1 MPETSTYTI
10 DPEWEIP
17 GGWDIAIDEETG
29 EITARSPQ
37 DAKDGDRIEI
47 PVIVT
52 HANGDTNTTEAVI
65 NVEVPARPVLAAT
78 GANVL
83 FAGIAGIVLA
93 VIAGA
98 VVVSRRR
105 S

>member
-1 MPETSTYTI
+1 MSNF
-10 DPEWEIP
+10 
-17 GGWDIAIDEETG
+17 
-29 EITARSPQ
+29 
-37 DAKDGDRIEI
+37 
-47 PVIVT
+47 T
-52 HANGDTNTTEAVI
+52 HANGDTNTAEAII
-65 NVEVPARPVLAAT
+65 NVEVPARPVFAAT

-98 VVVSRRR
+98 VVVARRR